1 MKFKKVKT
9 INERAMTKNEQ
20 EEEFASSLVFS
31 NISKSWEEIATLKA
45 QIREFKLAKK
55 NQKLIDIFQDL
66 LDSYLIFVGRLE
78 QFADKKDFIDLP
90 KEDELK
96 EDVNV
101 EIKVTSDEPTNTEV
115 KKENSEV
122 TSTESIPVPDE
133 EIDKYLSDD
142 DFIDTPTDPIK
153 QPAEKAAP
161 EVENNDTDYYVDF
174 DDPTGEPLSDA
185 DLYDEDGKI
194 KA

>member
-31 NISKSWEEIATLKA
+31 NISKSWDEIATLKA

-96 EDVNV
+96 EDVNI

-115 KKENSEV
+115 KKEIPEV
-122 TSTESIPVPDE
+122 TSTESIPVPEE
-133 EIDKYLSDD
+133 EIDKYLSDE
-142 DFIDTPTDPIK
+142 DFIDPPTEPIK
-153 QPAEKAAP
+153 QPAKKVAP
-161 EVENNDTDYYVDF
+161 EIANNDTEYYVDF

-185 DLYDEDGKI
+185 DLYDEEGKI

>member
-31 NISKSWEEIATLKA
+31 NISKSWDEIATLKA

-101 EIKVTSDEPTNTEV
+101 EIKVTSDEPTNTEI

-142 DFIDTPTDPIK
+142 DFIDTPTEPIK

-161 EVENNDTDYYVDF
+161 EVENDDTDYYVDF

-185 DLYDEDGKI
+185 DLYDEDGKV